1 MATATASTSRRPST
15 AGPAARRVRA
25 RAGDETNGRS
35 MAGGHNPW
43 LVAIVVSIATFM
55 EVLDTS
61 IANVSL
67 THIAGELSA
76 SLDESTW
83 VLTSYLVSNA
93 IVLPVS
99 GWLANAIGRKRFYM
113 GCVFL
118 FTASSLLCGLAP
130 SLGWLIVFRIMQGLG
145 GGGLAPSEQSIL
157 ADSFPPAKRGMAF
170 ALYGVAVV
178 VAPAVGPT
186 LGGWITDN
194 YAWRWIFFINVPV
207 GVLSLVLVY
216 LILHEPRVGGGEDK
230 RGGIDYVGFGLVAI
244 GFGALQIVLDK
255 GQREDWFE
263 SRFIQVFATV
273 SAVAVVVLIVWE
285 LNRPN
290 PVVDVP
296 LFRNLNFAVSNVVM
310 FALGFILFGT
320 TQLLPQL
327 TQTLLGYTATIAGEV
342 ISPGG
347 FAVLALMPL
356 VGLLLRHVQPKWLI
370 LVGLVIEV
378 TALLYMA
385 TFSLDVS
392 YGKLAWARTIQASG
406 LAFLFV
412 PISTIAYAGLA
423 PDKTN
428 AASAIINLSRNLGG
442 SFGISIAQTWLARRG
457 QFHQTFLVG
466 HASPGNPVYDA
477 RIAEMTHR
485 MAAAGDPAGAGQR
498 AIAAVFNEIQR
509 QATMLAYIDI
519 FHWLAVAAVAA
530 IPLVFFLR
538 TIDPHKAQAGH

>member
-1 MATATASTSRRPST
+1 
-15 AGPAARRVRA
+15 
-25 RAGDETNGRS
+25 

-118 FTASSLLCGLAP
+118 FTTSSLLCGLAP
-130 SLGWLIVFRIMQGLG
+130 SLGWLIVFRILQGLG

-157 ADSFPPAKRGMAF
+157 ADSFPPEKRGMAF

-207 GVLSLVLVY
+207 GLMSLVLVY
-216 LILHEPRVGGGEDK
+216 FILHDPGPAGGNGK
-230 RGGIDYVGFGLVAI
+230 RRGIDYVGFGLVAI

-263 SRFIQVFATV
+263 SRFIQVFT
-273 SAVAVVVLIVWE
+273 AVAVVAVIVLIVWE
-285 LNRPN
+285 LNRRD

-310 FALGFILFGT
+310 FAMGFILFGT

-356 VGLLLRHVQPKWLI
+356 VGFLLRHVQPKWLI
-370 LVGLVIEV
+370 LVGLVFEV

-442 SFGISIAQTWLARRG
+442 SFGISIAQTWLARRQ

-485 MAAAGDPAGAGQR
+485 MAAAGDPGTAASRALGALL
-498 AIAAVFNEIQR
+498 NEIQR
-509 QATMLAYIDI
+509 QATMLAYIDV
-519 FHWLAVAAVAA
+519 FHWLAIAAAA
-530 IPLVFFLR
+530 AMPLIFLLR
-538 TIDPHKAQAGH
+538 TIDPKKAQGGH